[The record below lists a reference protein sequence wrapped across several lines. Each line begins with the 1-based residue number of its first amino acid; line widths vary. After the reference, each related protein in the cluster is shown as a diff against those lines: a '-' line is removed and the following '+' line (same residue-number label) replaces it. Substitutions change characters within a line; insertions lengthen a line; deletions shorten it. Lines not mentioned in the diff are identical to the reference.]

1 MARRITDFGADL
13 AGVLRRKP
21 VVDLLIRHLRE
32 TFNPT
37 VVAVSLNSDD
47 ARGSPD
53 LHIWPSEAELPD
65 AVLASAGREGRL
77 LTHDR
82 EVWCVAPL
90 RASGRVSGAV
100 AVREPVG
107 HYAAVAPSL
116 LEALAAQASV
126 AIESARLVDL
136 HEDGRRSWQD
146 IVDALALALC
156 IVDREGR
163 IRRANRAFAQLVN
176 TPPPALVG
184 RPWRAFTPPEWA
196 PEIQRLVDSG
206 GAGPE
211 VELRAQDRHFNLAA
225 VPITDGDTSTVVL
238 LFDDQTERRSLQ
250 EKLVQSTKLS
260 AMGQLIAGV
269 AHELNNPLA
278 SVIGFADFLGELE
291 DVPAN
296 LREPLGVIRE
306 EAERASTIVR
316 NLLGFARKQD
326 RQRRRTSLGP
336 VIESTMTLL
345 RNPLMAQRVEARI
358 EVEPDLPPINVDAN
372 QIQQVFVNLVNNA
385 GQAIA
390 STGRPGTV
398 TIRARRFLDEI
409 AIDVEDDGPGMTE
422 EIAAQVFDPFFT
434 TKSETEGTGLGISI
448 SQGIVK
454 EHGGRITLD
463 TDVGRG
469 ATFTVHLPL
478 DVAAPTSDAPE
489 PVRPRS
495 GGRLRVLV
503 VDDEPHILHYM
514 SATLTAWG
522 HEVTVAD
529 DGDTGLDLAAGGA
542 FDLIVTDLRMPR
554 LSGREFYEELR
565 RRRPDVATRVYFS
578 TGDTV
583 RGDTLAFL
591 ETLERPYLHKPF
603 SLSELRT
610 LLAAV
615 PGGDGVNTL
624 SQ

>member
-1 MARRITDFGADL
+1 M
-13 AGVLRRKP
+13 
-21 VVDLLIRHLRE
+21 RHVRE
-32 TFNPT
+32 TFSPT
-37 VVAVSLNSDD
+37 VVAVSLKPDD
-47 ARGSPD
+47 GGGAPE
-53 LHIWPSEAELPD
+53 LHIWPSDAEVPSS
-65 AVLASAGREGRL
+65 VLAGLGREGRL
-77 LTHDR
+77 LS
-82 EVWCVAPL
+82 EAGVVWCVAPL
-90 RASGRVSGAV
+90 RASGRTTGSI
-100 AVREPVG
+100 AVRDPVG

-136 HEDGRRSWQD
+136 HEDGRRSWQE
-146 IVDALALALC
+146 IVDALTLALC

-184 RPWRAFTPPEWA
+184 RPWRAFTPAEWA
-196 PEIQRLVDSG
+196 AEIQRLVNAC

-211 VELRAQDRHFNLAA
+211 VELRTQDRRFSLAA
-225 VPITDGDTSTVVL
+225 VPITEGDSSIVVL

-278 SVIGFADFLGELE
+278 SVIGFADFLGEMR

-316 NLLGFARKQD
+316 NLLSFARKQD
-326 RQRRRTSLGP
+326 RQRRPTALAP
-336 VIESTMTLL
+336 VIETTMSLL
-345 RNPLMAQRVEARI
+345 RNPLMAQRVEARVEI
-358 EVEPDLPPINVDAN
+358 EPGLPPVTIDAN

-385 GQAIA
+385 AQAIA
-390 STGRPGTV
+390 SAGRPGTI
-398 TIRARRFLDEI
+398 TIRARRFLDEVM
-409 AIDVEDDGPGMTE
+409 IDVADDGPGMTE

-434 TKSETEGTGLGISI
+434 TKSENEGTGLGISI

-463 TDVGRG
+463 TEAGRG

-478 DVAAPTSDAPE
+478 ELAPVVAAAPE
-489 PVRPRS
+489 PVRS
-495 GGRLRVLV
+495 GNSERLRVLV

-522 HEVTVAD
+522 HDVTVAD
-529 DGDTGLDLAAGGA
+529 DGDRGLELATSGT

-554 LSGREFYEELR
+554 LGGREFFEELR
-565 RRRPDVATRVYFS
+565 RRQPEVASRIYFS

-591 ETLERPYLHKPF
+591 ETLDRPYLHKPF

-615 PGGDGVNTL
+615 PAGVHTP
-624 SQ
+624 SK

>member
-1 MARRITDFGADL
+1 
-13 AGVLRRKP
+13 
-21 VVDLLIRHLRE
+21 VVELLVRHVRD
-32 TFNPT
+32 TFSPT
-37 VVAVSLNSDD
+37 VVAVALYPDD
-47 ARGSPD
+47 GAGTPE
-53 LHIWPSEAELPD
+53 LHIWPGDADIPSNVLDASCREARLRSEAG
-65 AVLASAGREGRL
+65 V
-77 LTHDR
+77 
-82 EVWCVAPL
+82 VWCVAPL
-90 RASGRVSGAV
+90 RASGRTTGTV
-100 AVREPVG
+100 AVRDPVG
-107 HYAAVAPSL
+107 HYAAVAPAL

-126 AIESARLVDL
+126 AIESARLVDM

-146 IVDALALALC
+146 IVDALTLALC

-163 IRRANRAFAQLVN
+163 IRRANRAFAHLVN
-176 TPPPALVG
+176 TPPAALVG
-184 RPWRAFTPPEWA
+184 RPWKAFTPPEWA
-196 PEIQRLVDSG
+196 PEIQRLVNTG

-211 VELRAQDRHFNLAA
+211 VELRTQDRRFSLAA
-225 VPITDGDTSTVVL
+225 VPITEGDSSIVVL

-278 SVIGFADFLGELE
+278 SVIGFADFLGEMR

-296 LREPLGVIRE
+296 LREPLSVIRE

-326 RQRRRTSLGP
+326 RQRKRTALAP

-345 RNPLMAQRVEARI
+345 RNPLMAQRVEARVEI
-358 EVEPDLPPINVDAN
+358 EPDLPPVTIDAN

-385 GQAIA
+385 AQAIA
-390 STGRPGTV
+390 SAGRPGTV
-398 TIRARRFLDEI
+398 TIRARRFLDEV
-409 AIDVEDDGPGMTE
+409 AIDVVDDGPGMTE

-434 TKSETEGTGLGISI
+434 TKSENEGTGLGISI

-463 TDVGRG
+463 TEVGRG

-478 DVAAPTSDAPE
+478 ETTPVAPE
-489 PVRPRS
+489 APQPVRPAT
-495 GGRLRVLV
+495 GERLRVLV

-529 DGDTGLDLAAGGA
+529 DGDRGLELAATGV

-554 LSGREFYEELR
+554 LGGREFFEELR
-565 RRRPDVATRVYFS
+565 RRLPEVASRVYFS

-583 RGDTLAFL
+583 RGDTLTFL
-591 ETLERPYLHKPF
+591 ETLDRPYLHKPF

-610 LLAAV
+610 LLAAI
-615 PGGDGVNTL
+615 PAPADTP

>member
-1 MARRITDFGADL
+1 M
-13 AGVLRRKP
+13 
-21 VVDLLIRHLRE
+21 RHVRE
-32 TFNPT
+32 TFSPT
-37 VVAVSLNSDD
+37 VVAVSLKPDD
-47 ARGSPD
+47 GGGAPE
-53 LHIWPSEAELPD
+53 LHIWPSDAEVPSS
-65 AVLASAGREGRL
+65 VLAGLGREGRL
-77 LTHDR
+77 LS
-82 EVWCVAPL
+82 EAGVVWCVAPL
-90 RASGRVSGAV
+90 RASGRTTGSI
-100 AVREPVG
+100 AVRDPVG

-136 HEDGRRSWQD
+136 HEDGRRSWQE
-146 IVDALALALC
+146 IVDALTLALC

-184 RPWRAFTPPEWA
+184 RPWRAFTPAEWA
-196 PEIQRLVDSG
+196 AEIQRLVNAG

-211 VELRAQDRHFNLAA
+211 VELRTQDRRFSLAA
-225 VPITDGDTSTVVL
+225 VPITEGDSSIVVL

-278 SVIGFADFLGELE
+278 SVIGFADFLGEMR

-316 NLLGFARKQD
+316 NLLSFARKQD
-326 RQRRRTSLGP
+326 RQRRPTALAP
-336 VIESTMTLL
+336 VIETTMSLL
-345 RNPLMAQRVEARI
+345 RNPLMAQRVEARVEI
-358 EVEPDLPPINVDAN
+358 EPGLPPVTIDAN

-385 GQAIA
+385 AQAIA
-390 STGRPGTV
+390 SAGRPGTI
-398 TIRARRFLDEI
+398 TIRARRFLDEVM
-409 AIDVEDDGPGMTE
+409 IDVADDGPGMTE

-434 TKSETEGTGLGISI
+434 TKSENEGTGLGISI

-463 TDVGRG
+463 TEAGRG

-478 DVAAPTSDAPE
+478 ELAPVVAAAPE
-489 PVRPRS
+489 PVRS
-495 GGRLRVLV
+495 GNSERLRVLV

-522 HEVTVAD
+522 HDVTVAD
-529 DGDTGLDLAAGGA
+529 DGDRGLELATSGT

-554 LSGREFYEELR
+554 LGGREFFEELR
-565 RRRPDVATRVYFS
+565 RRQPEVASRIYFS

-591 ETLERPYLHKPF
+591 ETLDRPYLHKPF

-615 PGGDGVNTL
+615 PAGVHTP
-624 SQ
+624 SK